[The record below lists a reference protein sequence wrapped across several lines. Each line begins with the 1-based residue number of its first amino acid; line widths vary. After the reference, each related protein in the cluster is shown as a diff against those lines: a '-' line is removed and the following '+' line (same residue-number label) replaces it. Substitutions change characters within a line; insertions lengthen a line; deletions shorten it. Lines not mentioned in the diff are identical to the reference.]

1 MFNGSLGSE
10 FDFWAFGFF
19 SYPDFLLEMS
29 FNNYVVN
36 IIAVKKSF
44 ADVSVLCG
52 VDLKIKTGERVALMG
67 PSGSGKSTLLN
78 CICGIETVDDGEIRM
93 DGEDIGSLS
102 IRALESMRREK
113 IGYIFQSFH
122 LLPTLNAFENVEFSA
137 QLAGISK
144 KDRKER
150 VNELLE
156 LVGMNHRAHHLPD
169 SLSGGERQRVAI
181 ARALVHKPKL
191 VLADEPTGSLDT
203 ETGAKVLD
211 LLKSLSDEYKV
222 SLLLVTH
229 DKASTRI
236 CDRVITMQDGLLIS

>member
-1 MFNGSLGSE
+1 MI
-10 FDFWAFGFF
+10 
-19 SYPDFLLEMS
+19 
-29 FNNYVVN
+29 NNVVT
-36 IIAVKKSF
+36 IEAIEKSF
-44 ADVSVLCG
+44 ADVSVLRG
-52 VDLKIKTGERVALMG
+52 IDLRIKSGERVGLMG

-78 CICGIETVDDGEIRM
+78 CICGIETVDEGAIRVDGENLGKLTSR
-93 DGEDIGSLS
+93 E
-102 IRALESMRREK
+102 LEKLRREK

-137 QLAGISK
+137 QLANISK
-144 KDRKER
+144 KERKER
-150 VNELLE
+150 VNELLK
-156 LVGMNHRAHHLPD
+156 LVGMEHRANHLPD

-181 ARALVHKPKL
+181 ARALIHNPKL

-203 ETGAKVLD
+203 ETGSKVLD
-211 LLKSLSDEYKV
+211 LLESLSDEFNV

>member
-1 MFNGSLGSE
+1 MI
-10 FDFWAFGFF
+10 
-19 SYPDFLLEMS
+19 
-29 FNNYVVN
+29 NNVVT
-36 IIAVKKSF
+36 IEAIKKSF
-44 ADVSVLCG
+44 ADVSVLRG
-52 VDLKIKTGERVALMG
+52 IDLRIKTGERVGLMG

-78 CICGIETVDDGEIRM
+78 CICGIETVDEGAIRVDGE
-93 DGEDIGSLS
+93 ELGSLS
-102 IRALESMRREK
+102 VRDLERIRRVK

-137 QLAGISK
+137 QLANISQK
-144 KDRKER
+144 ERKER
-150 VNELLE
+150 VNELLK
-156 LVGMNHRAHHLPD
+156 LVGMEHRTNHLPD

-181 ARALVHKPKL
+181 ARALIHNPKL

-203 ETGAKVLD
+203 ETGSKVLD
-211 LLKSLSDEYKV
+211 LLESLSDEFNV

>member
-1 MFNGSLGSE
+1 MT
-10 FDFWAFGFF
+10 
-19 SYPDFLLEMS
+19 
-29 FNNYVVN
+29 NNVVT
-36 IIAVKKSF
+36 IEAIKKSF
-44 ADVSVLCG
+44 ADVSVLRG
-52 VDLKIKTGERVALMG
+52 IDLRIKSGERVGLMG

-78 CICGIETVDDGEIRM
+78 CICGIETVDEGAIRVDGE
-93 DGEDIGSLS
+93 ELGSLS
-102 IRALESMRREK
+102 VRDLERIRRVK

-137 QLAGISK
+137 QLANISK
-144 KDRKER
+144 KERKER
-150 VNELLE
+150 VNELLK
-156 LVGMNHRAHHLPD
+156 LVGMEHRTNHLPD

-181 ARALVHKPKL
+181 ARALIHNPKL

-203 ETGAKVLD
+203 ETGSKVLD
-211 LLKSLSDEYKV
+211 LLESLSDEFNV

>member
-1 MFNGSLGSE
+1 MI
-10 FDFWAFGFF
+10 
-19 SYPDFLLEMS
+19 
-29 FNNYVVN
+29 NNVVT
-36 IIAVKKSF
+36 IESIKKSF
-44 ADVSVLCG
+44 ADVSVLRG
-52 VDLKIKTGERVALMG
+52 IDLRIKTGERVGLMG

-78 CICGIETVDDGEIRM
+78 CICGIETVDEGAIRVDGE
-93 DGEDIGSLS
+93 ELGSLS
-102 IRALESMRREK
+102 VRDLERIRRVK

-137 QLAGISK
+137 QLANISK
-144 KDRKER
+144 KERKER
-150 VNELLE
+150 VNELLK
-156 LVGMNHRAHHLPD
+156 LVGMEHRTNHLPD

-181 ARALVHKPKL
+181 ARALIHNPKL

-203 ETGAKVLD
+203 ETGSKVLD
-211 LLKSLSDEYKV
+211 LLESLSDEFNV

>member
-1 MFNGSLGSE
+1 MI
-10 FDFWAFGFF
+10 
-19 SYPDFLLEMS
+19 
-29 FNNYVVN
+29 NNV
-36 IIAVKKSF
+36 ITIEAIKKSF
-44 ADVSVLCG
+44 ADVSVLRG
-52 VDLKIKTGERVALMG
+52 IDLQIKSGERVGLMG

-78 CICGIETVDDGEIRM
+78 CICGIETVDEGAIRVDGENLGKLTSRK
-93 DGEDIGSLS
+93 
-102 IRALESMRREK
+102 LEKLRREK

-137 QLAGISK
+137 QLSNISK
-144 KDRKER
+144 KERKER
-150 VNELLE
+150 VNELLK
-156 LVGMNHRAHHLPD
+156 LVGMEHRANHLPD

-181 ARALVHKPKL
+181 ARALIHNPKL

-203 ETGAKVLD
+203 ETGSKVLD
-211 LLKSLSDEYKV
+211 LLESLSDEFNV

>member
-1 MFNGSLGSE
+1 VI
-10 FDFWAFGFF
+10 
-19 SYPDFLLEMS
+19 
-29 FNNYVVN
+29 NNVVT
-36 IIAVKKSF
+36 IEAIKKSF
-44 ADVSVLCG
+44 ADVSVLRG
-52 VDLKIKTGERVALMG
+52 IDLQIKSGERVGLMG

-78 CICGIETVDDGEIRM
+78 CICGIETVDEGAIRVDGENLGKLTSR
-93 DGEDIGSLS
+93 E
-102 IRALESMRREK
+102 LEKLRREK

-137 QLAGISK
+137 QLANISK
-144 KDRKER
+144 KERKER
-150 VNELLE
+150 VNELLK
-156 LVGMNHRAHHLPD
+156 LVGMEHRANHLPD

-181 ARALVHKPKL
+181 ARALIHNPKL

-203 ETGAKVLD
+203 ETGSKVLD
-211 LLKSLSDEYKV
+211 LLESLSDEFNV